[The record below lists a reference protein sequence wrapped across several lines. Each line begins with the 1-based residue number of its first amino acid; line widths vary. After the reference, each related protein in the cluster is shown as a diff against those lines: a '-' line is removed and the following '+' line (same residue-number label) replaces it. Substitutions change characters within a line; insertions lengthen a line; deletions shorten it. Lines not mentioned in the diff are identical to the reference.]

1 MRPTRASLKKS
12 GGGLSVLI
20 LVCLAC
26 PSAHAD
32 ATYGAGT
39 YAVPSQ
45 LPYGVYTAS
54 VDRNDFGRACSFST
68 WTSDWKFL
76 TGDSGSPTKTLV
88 AVIQPPLVANFITH
102 GCTPWTKAQ

>member
-1 MRPTRASLKKS
+1 MRQIRASLMKYV
-12 GGGLSVLI
+12 GVLSVLI
-20 LVCLAC
+20 MACLAW
-26 PSAHAD
+26 PSAHAE
-32 ATYGAGT
+32 ATYGPGT
-39 YAVPSQ
+39 YAVPAQ

-54 VDRNDFGRACSFST
+54 VDQNDFGRACSFST

-102 GCTPWTKAQ
+102 GCTPWTKVQ